1 MSDMKVLIAR
11 FSTITILTLSSL
23 LLGAC
28 GGGGGGGDGG
38 VSPPPVS
45 PPPPPP
51 PTGGITRTGIAVG
64 AITGFGSVIVNGV
77 RYETSAATSFSR
89 DDDNDSTEAE
99 FEVGEVVVV
108 EAEIDDSGNASAT
121 AVTFEDAVE
130 GPVTSAAPGQIVV
143 MGQTVNI
150 GTTTSIDD
158 SCPASLDDASIVAV
172 EVSGLP
178 DANGVIDATRI
189 ECKFNLAEVGEFEV
203 NGVVSAHDATART
216 FMIGSILQVDYSAA
230 AVDNF
235 PGGTINDGDPVEAK
249 GTDFDSGTNVLTA
262 TRVEYKGVRL
272 DDAED
277 VHLEIDGFVT
287 GFVSETDFSITS
299 LAGPIP
305 ITTIPGTTV
314 YEGGSAADLANNLKI
329 EVEGDFDANGV
340 LVATK
345 IEIKDSTN
353 IRVVGLDD
361 SVIGDVITILNIS
374 VNTSTATTRFED
386 KRDDTDPFR
395 VGDIAA
401 GDYVE
406 ARGQEQPP
414 GQITA
419 FLIERDDSDPDSELR
434 GFVEDG
440 SVNGRNSFVILG
452 VTVDTS
458 SVSPGNYFTED
469 AAGNDVPITAD
480 AFWDAVGNGGVIV
493 DVTGSETG
501 TSSMQAR
508 ELQLEPLD

>member
-1 MSDMKVLIAR
+1 V
-11 FSTITILTLSSL
+11 
-23 LLGAC
+23 
-28 GGGGGGGDGG
+28 
-38 VSPPPVS
+38 
-45 PPPPPP
+45 
-51 PTGGITRTGIAVG
+51 AVG
-64 AITGFGSVIVNGV
+64 PITGFGSVFVNGV
-77 RYETSAATSFSR
+77 RYDTNTATSFTR
-89 DDDNDSTEAE
+89 DDSPSVETE

-108 EAEIDDSGNASAT
+108 TAEIDDDNGTIT
-121 AVTFEDAVE
+121 AQSVAFEDAVE
-130 GPVTSAAPGQIVV
+130 GPVTSATPAQIVV

-150 GTTTSIDD
+150 GANTSIDD

-189 ECKFNLAEVGEFEV
+189 ECKFNLADVGEFEV
-203 NGVVSAHDATART
+203 NGVVSAHDSNLRT
-216 FMIGSILQVDYSAA
+216 FMIGGVLQVDYSAA
-230 AVDNF
+230 SVDNF
-235 PGGTINDGDPVEAK
+235 PGGAINNGDPVEAK
-249 GTDFDSGTNVLTA
+249 GTDFDAGTNVLTA
-262 TRVEYKGVRL
+262 TRVEYKGVRF

-305 ITTIPGTTV
+305 VTTIPGTTV
-314 YEGGSAADLANNLKI
+314 YEGGSAADLADNLKI

-345 IEIKDSTN
+345 IEIKTSTN
-353 IRVVGLDD
+353 IRVVGLVDM
-361 SVIGDVITILNIS
+361 VNGDVITILDIS

-386 KRDDTDPFR
+386 KRDDVDPFR
-395 VGDIAA
+395 VGDIVA

-419 FLIERDDSDPDSELR
+419 FLIERDDADPDTELR
-434 GFVEDG
+434 GFVEDN
-440 SVNGRNSFVILG
+440 SVSGRNSFVILG

-469 AAGNDVPITAD
+469 GAGNDVPITAD
-480 AFWDAVGNGGVIV
+480 EFWNAVGTGGVIV
-493 DVTGSETG
+493 DVTGTETG

-508 ELQLEPLD
+508 ELQLEPFELEPQP

>member
-1 MSDMKVLIAR
+1 
-11 FSTITILTLSSL
+11 
-23 LLGAC
+23 
-28 GGGGGGGDGG
+28 
-38 VSPPPVS
+38 
-45 PPPPPP
+45 
-51 PTGGITRTGIAVG
+51 
-64 AITGFGSVIVNGV
+64 
-77 RYETSAATSFSR
+77 
-89 DDDNDSTEAE
+89 
-99 FEVGEVVVV
+99 
-108 EAEIDDSGNASAT
+108 
-121 AVTFEDAVE
+121 VE

-150 GTTTSIDD
+150 GATTSIDD

-189 ECKFNLAEVGEFEV
+189 ECKFSMAEVGEFEV
-203 NGVVSAHDATART
+203 NGIVSAHDSNLRT
-216 FMIGSILQVDYSAA
+216 FMIGNVLQVNYSSA

-235 PGGTINDGDPVEAK
+235 PSGAINNGDPIEAK
-249 GTDFDSGTNVLTA
+249 GTNFDSGTNVLTA
-262 TRVEYKGVRL
+262 TRVEFKGVRFA
-272 DDAED
+272 DAED

-287 GFVSETDFSITS
+287 GFVSETNFSITS

-305 ITTIPGTTV
+305 VTTIPGTTV
-314 YEGGSAADLANNLKI
+314 YEGGSAADLADNLKI

-353 IRVVGLDD
+353 IRVVGLVD
-361 SVIGDVITILNIS
+361 SVNGDVITILNIL
-374 VNTSTATTRFED
+374 VNTSTTTTRFED
-386 KRDDTDPFR
+386 KRDDVDPFR
-395 VGDIAA
+395 VGNVSA
-401 GDYVE
+401 GDYIE
-406 ARGQEQPP
+406 ARGQEQPA

-419 FLIERDDSDPDSELR
+419 FLIERDDTDPDSELR
-434 GFVEDG
+434 GFVVDG
-440 SVNGRNSFVILG
+440 SVSGRNSFVILG

-480 AFWDAVGNGGVIV
+480 EFWAAVGTGGVIV

-508 ELQLEPLD
+508 ELQLEPFELEPIN